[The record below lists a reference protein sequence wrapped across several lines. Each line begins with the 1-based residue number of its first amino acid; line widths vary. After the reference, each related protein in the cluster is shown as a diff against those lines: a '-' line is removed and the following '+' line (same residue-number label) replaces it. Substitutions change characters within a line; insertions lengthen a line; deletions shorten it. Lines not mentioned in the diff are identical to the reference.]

1 MTFYTFKEDERTI
14 RIQFECYR
22 CKSDIFE
29 KTYVEVKTMTERTVT
44 IRGRE
49 EDVNTVLKLLRHME
63 YLGHAGA
70 SRNLLVRVDGDGSG
84 RIRVTDE
91 NGDKL
96 DNFHYNTKQNLDMGA
111 VVGIY
116 DIG

>member
-1 MTFYTFKEDERTI
+1 MIERTI
-14 RIQFECYR
+14 
-22 CKSDIFE
+22 
-29 KTYVEVKTMTERTVT
+29 T

-49 EDVNTVLKLLRHME
+49 EDVATILRLLRHME
-63 YLGHAGA
+63 YLGNVGAG
-70 SRNLLVRVDGDGSG
+70 RNLLVRVDGDGYG

-96 DNFHYNTKQNLDMGA
+96 DNTPYNIKQNLGMGA
-111 VVGIY
+111 VVGVY

>member
-1 MTFYTFKEDERTI
+1 
-14 RIQFECYR
+14 
-22 CKSDIFE
+22 
-29 KTYVEVKTMTERTVT
+29 MTERTVT

-63 YLGHAGA
+63 YLGNVGA
-70 SRNLLVRVDGDGSG
+70 SRNLLVRVDGDGWG

-91 NGDKL
+91 NGKKL
-96 DNFHYNTKQNLDMGA
+96 DNTPYNTKQNFDMGA
-111 VVGIY
+111 IVGVY

>member
-1 MTFYTFKEDERTI
+1 
-14 RIQFECYR
+14 
-22 CKSDIFE
+22 
-29 KTYVEVKTMTERTVT
+29 MTERTVT

-70 SRNLLVRVDGDGSG
+70 SRNLLVRVDGDGE
-84 RIRVTDE
+84 RI
-91 NGDKL
+91 

-111 VVGIY
+111 VVGVY